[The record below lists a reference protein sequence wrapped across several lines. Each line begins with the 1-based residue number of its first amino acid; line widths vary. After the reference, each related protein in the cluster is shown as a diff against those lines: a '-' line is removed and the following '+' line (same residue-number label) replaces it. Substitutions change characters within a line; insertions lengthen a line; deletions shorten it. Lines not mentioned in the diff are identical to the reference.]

1 MIYFIVTTCLL
12 GCKLRESQYI
22 EGITKLSQVIRSL
35 HMEDRSKIIVV
46 ENNGPRETLF
56 DTLVSDI
63 AGAEIYYTEN
73 NSKQTS
79 NKGTKELQD
88 VFDCITKYNIQDT
101 DFIVKITGRYVLED
115 NSEFMNA
122 VKDIH
127 ATTYDCVIKYGPFWK
142 PVDYKMDD
150 CITGLIG
157 MSCFYVK
164 QIEYPYESECVEIRW
179 AKATYL
185 MDDEKIHRV
194 NQLGINICPGSN
206 TYFIV

>member
-1 MIYFIVTTCLL
+1 M
-12 GCKLRESQYI
+12 GCKLRESQYV
-22 EGITKLSQVIRSL
+22 EGITKLSQVIREL
-35 HMEDRSKIIVV
+35 NIENSKIIVV
-46 ENNGPRETLF
+46 ENNGNRETLF
-56 DTLVSDI
+56 DTLVLDI
-63 AGAEIYYTEN
+63 VGAEVYYTEN

-88 VFDCITKYNIQDT
+88 VFDCIAKYNIQDT
-101 DFIVKITGRYVLED
+101 DFIVKMTGRYILDD

-127 ATTYDCVIKYGPFWK
+127 NTKYDCVIKYGPFWK

-164 QIEYPYESECVEIRW
+164 QIEYPYDSECVEIRW

-206 TYFIV
+206 TYFKV

>member
-1 MIYFIVTTCLL
+1 MIYFIVTTCLM
-12 GCKLRESQYI
+12 GCKLRESQYV
-22 EGITKLSQVIRSL
+22 EGITKLSQVIRDL
-35 HMEDRSKIIVV
+35 NIENSKIIVV
-46 ENNGPRETLF
+46 ENNGKRETLF
-56 DTLVSDI
+56 DTLVLDI
-63 AGAEIYYTEN
+63 GAEVYYTEN

-88 VFDCITKYNIQDT
+88 VFDCISKYNIQDT
-101 DFIVKITGRYVLED
+101 DFIVKMTGRYVLDD

-127 ATTYDCVIKYGPFWK
+127 NTKYDCVIKYGPFWK

-150 CITGLIG
+150 CNTGLIG

-185 MDDEKIHRV
+185 MDDAKIHMV
-194 NQLGINICPGSN
+194 NQLGINICPSSN
-206 TYFIV
+206 TYFKA

>member
-1 MIYFIVTTCLL
+1 MIYFIVTTCLM
-12 GCKLRESQYI
+12 GCKLRESQYV
-22 EGITKLSQVIRSL
+22 EGITKLHQVIRDL
-35 HMEDRSKIIVV
+35 NIENSKIIVV
-46 ENNGPRETLF
+46 ENNGNRETLF
-56 DTLVSDI
+56 DTLVLDI
-63 AGAEIYYTEN
+63 GAEVYYTEN

-88 VFDCITKYNIQDT
+88 VFDCIAKYNIQDT
-101 DFIVKITGRYVLED
+101 DFIVKMTGRYVLED

-122 VKDIH
+122 VKNIH
-127 ATTYDCVIKYGPFWK
+127 NTKYDCVIKYGPFWK

-185 MDDEKIHRV
+185 MDDAKIHMV
-194 NQLGINICPGSN
+194 NQLGLNICPGSN
-206 TYFIV
+206 TYFKV

>member
-1 MIYFIVTTCLL
+1 M
-12 GCKLRESQYI
+12 GCKLRESQYV
-22 EGITKLSQVIRSL
+22 EGITKLSQVIRDL
-35 HMEDRSKIIVV
+35 NIENSKIIVV
-46 ENNGPRETLF
+46 ENNGKRETLF
-56 DTLVSDI
+56 DTLVLDI
-63 AGAEIYYTEN
+63 GAEVYYTEN

-101 DFIVKITGRYVLED
+101 DFIVKMTGRYVLED

-127 ATTYDCVIKYGPFWK
+127 NTKYDCVIKYGPFWK

-150 CITGLIG
+150 CNTGLIG

-185 MDDEKIHRV
+185 MDDAKIHMV
-194 NQLGINICPGSN
+194 NQLGINICPSSN
-206 TYFIV
+206 TYFKA

>member
-1 MIYFIVTTCLL
+1 
-12 GCKLRESQYI
+12 
-22 EGITKLSQVIRSL
+22 
-35 HMEDRSKIIVV
+35 
-46 ENNGPRETLF
+46 
-56 DTLVSDI
+56 LVLDI
-63 AGAEIYYTEN
+63 GAEVYYTEN

-101 DFIVKITGRYVLED
+101 DFIVKMTGRYVLED

-127 ATTYDCVIKYGPFWK
+127 NTKYDCVIKYGPFWK

-150 CITGLIG
+150 CNTGLIG

-185 MDDEKIHRV
+185 MDDAKIHMV
-194 NQLGINICPGSN
+194 NQLGINICPSSN
-206 TYFIV
+206 TYFKA

>member
-1 MIYFIVTTCLL
+1 MIYFIVTTCLM
-12 GCKLRESQYI
+12 GCKLRERQYI
-22 EGITKLSQVIRSL
+22 EGITKLSQVIRDL
-35 HMEDRSKIIVV
+35 NIENSKIIVV
-46 ENNGPRETLF
+46 ENNGKRETLF
-56 DTLVSDI
+56 DTLVPDI
-63 AGAEIYYTEN
+63 GAEVYYTEN

-101 DFIVKITGRYVLED
+101 DFIVKMTGRYILED
-115 NSEFMNA
+115 NSEFMNV

-127 ATTYDCVIKYGPFWK
+127 NTKYDCVIKYGPFWK

-150 CITGLIG
+150 CNTGLIG

-185 MDDEKIHRV
+185 MDDAKIHMV
-194 NQLGINICPGSN
+194 NQLGINICPSSN
-206 TYFIV
+206 TYFKA

>member
-1 MIYFIVTTCLL
+1 MIYFNVTTCLM
-12 GCKLRESQYI
+12 GCKLRESQYVD
-22 EGITKLSQVIRSL
+22 GITKLSQVIRDL
-35 HMEDRSKIIVV
+35 NIENSKIIVV
-46 ENNGPRETLF
+46 ENNGKRDTLF

-63 AGAEIYYTEN
+63 VGAEVYYTEN

-101 DFIVKITGRYVLED
+101 DFIVKMTGRYVLED

-127 ATTYDCVIKYGPFWK
+127 NTKYDCVIKYGPFWK

-150 CITGLIG
+150 CNTGLIG

-185 MDDEKIHRV
+185 MDDAKIHMV
-194 NQLGINICPGSN
+194 NQLGINICPSSN
-206 TYFIV
+206 TYFKA

>member
-1 MIYFIVTTCLL
+1 
-12 GCKLRESQYI
+12 
-22 EGITKLSQVIRSL
+22 
-35 HMEDRSKIIVV
+35 
-46 ENNGPRETLF
+46 
-56 DTLVSDI
+56 
-63 AGAEIYYTEN
+63 
-73 NSKQTS
+73 
-79 NKGTKELQD
+79 
-88 VFDCITKYNIQDT
+88 
-101 DFIVKITGRYVLED
+101 
-115 NSEFMNA
+115 MNA

-127 ATTYDCVIKYGPFWK
+127 NTKYDCVIKYGPFWK

-164 QIEYPYESECVEIRW
+164 QIEYPYDSECVEIRW

-206 TYFIV
+206 TYFKV